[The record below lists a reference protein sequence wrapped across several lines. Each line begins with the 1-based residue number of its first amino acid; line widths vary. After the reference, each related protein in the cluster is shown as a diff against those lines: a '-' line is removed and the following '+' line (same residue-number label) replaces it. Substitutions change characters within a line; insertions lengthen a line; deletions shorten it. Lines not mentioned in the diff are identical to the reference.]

1 MARPQSI
8 SDEEILAIA
17 RAVFLEKGIA
27 GTAADVAARA
37 GVAEA
42 TVFRRFGTKQALFRA
57 AMLQQGVPE
66 WVRTLPDRVGR
77 GDMRSSLMLLGL
89 DMIAFFRQIL
99 PLMMMRMSNPAVAE
113 LRMPK
118 RPTLPLRAM
127 KALVEFFAAEIE
139 AGRLP
144 RHDSRV
150 MARVFLGSIHN
161 FVFFEMLCGG
171 EPDMP
176 QEEFLQGL
184 VDVVTGRERK
194 AGQS

>member
-8 SDEEILAIA
+8 SDEEILEIA

-57 AMLQQGVPE
+57 AMLQQGEPE
-66 WVRTLPDRVGR
+66 WVRTLPERVGR
-77 GDMRSSLMLLGL
+77 GDIDTSLTLLGL
-89 DMIAFFRQIL
+89 DMIAFFRQLL
-99 PLMMMRMSNPAVAE
+99 PLMLMRMSNPLVAE
-113 LRMPK
+113 LRSK
-118 RPTLPLRAM
+118 RPALPLRAM
-127 KALVEFFAAEIE
+127 KALAGFFAAEI
-139 AGRLP
+139 AGGRLP
-144 RHDSRV
+144 RHDPRV

-161 FVFFEMLCGG
+161 FVFFEMLNGG

-176 QEEFLQGL
+176 QDEFLAGL
-184 VDVVTGRERK
+184 VAVVTGQPPKGGR
-194 AGQS
+194 S